1 MQLLPTMSKNG
12 AIPVLT
18 MTYPP
23 YRSLRELSMAKSFC
37 TTTFVNHLACGCV
50 PFGRA
55 DWHAARVERVSHI
68 IVVNRDVLSL
78 IRNGKLIAAGPLQSQ
93 ISLTRQI

>member
-1 MQLLPTMSKNG
+1 
-12 AIPVLT
+12 
-18 MTYPP
+18 
-23 YRSLRELSMAKSFC
+23 MAKSFC